1 MARKNPRRNISR
13 IAPADRDG
21 KSSGWLVRM
30 QRKYE
35 KVNRFFADAAWGGNR
50 AALQAAKE
58 FRDELEAESEKL
70 TTEERSESPSTRNK
84 SGVVGV
90 RLHRQKDVR
99 GKYEYQYWYWV
110 AQWIDGRGRRRTRS
124 FSIHTHGDDKAYRMA
139 CKARR
144 EGVASA
150 HR

>member
-1 MARKNPRRNISR
+1 MARRNPRRNISR
-13 IAPADRDG
+13 VVPADRNG
-21 KSSGWLVRM
+21 KSSGWMVRM
-30 QRKYE
+30 QRKRD
-35 KVNRFFADAAWGGNR
+35 KFHRFFSDSVFGGNR

-58 FRDELEAESEKL
+58 YRDELELDTEKL
-70 TTEERSESPSTRNK
+70 NTEERSQTPSTRNK

-90 RLHRQKDVR
+90 RLHRQKDIR
-99 GKYEYQYWYWV
+99 GTYEYQYWYWV

-124 FSIHTHGDDKAYRMA
+124 FSIHNYGDDKAYRLA

-144 EGVASA
+144 DGVASA

>member
-13 IAPADRDG
+13 IAPLDRGG
-21 KSSGWLVRM
+21 KSCGWMVRM
-30 QRKYE
+30 QRKHE
-35 KVNRFFADAAWGGNR
+35 KVNSFFADAAWGGNR

-58 FRDELEAESEKL
+58 FRDELEDESEKL
-70 TTEERSESPSTRNK
+70 TTEQRSESPSVRNK

>member
-13 IAPADRDG
+13 VAPPDRDG

-35 KVNRFFADAAWGGNR
+35 KVNRFFSDSAFGGNR

-58 FRDELEAESEKL
+58 FRDELELESEKL
-70 TTEERSESPSTRNK
+70 TTEERSELPSARNK

-124 FSIHTHGDDKAYRMA
+124 FSIKITAENKLINWHARQDTKA
-139 CKARR
+139 
-144 EGVASA
+144 
-150 HR
+150 